1 MLSLKKK
8 KQQNQI
14 SWLVINK
21 QSDFNGKKK
30 KNAAL
35 AL

>member
-30 KNAAL
+30 NAAL